1 MLIFEWMLE
10 HGLTIPDDDVYLG
23 PVVDM
28 GGMDKK
34 TSPLFSAAALFFLS
48 LEKGSILANA
58 EIKKQALLMIF
69 WICKEKLLN
78 KRSS

>member
-1 MLIFEWMLE
+1 MLE
-10 HGLTIPDDDVYLG
+10 HGLTIPDDDVYLR

-58 EIKKQALLMIF
+58 EIKKQTFLILV
-69 WICKEKLLN
+69 
-78 KRSS
+78 

>member
-1 MLIFEWMLE
+1 MLE

-58 EIKKQALLMIF
+58 EIKKTYVFHPCVIVQ
-69 WICKEKLLN
+69 KKY
-78 KRSS
+78 